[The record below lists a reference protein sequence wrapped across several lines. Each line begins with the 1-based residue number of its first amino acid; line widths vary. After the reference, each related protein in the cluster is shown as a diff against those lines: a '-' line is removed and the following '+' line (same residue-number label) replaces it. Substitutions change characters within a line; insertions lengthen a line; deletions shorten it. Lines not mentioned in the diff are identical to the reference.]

1 MRLTSKQENRNILNM
16 KIKLQLLAVILILF
30 VTSGCGPVIEVPPAH
45 VGKITTGSGL
55 QEGLIAP
62 SKIRLDSQI
71 GMYKNLIL
79 AETADKAVKEA
90 MPVFM
95 PKDQLN
101 LTVEVRGIVSV
112 SPEPSNVD
120 KIFSRLVPKPVND
133 RVSRIDMD
141 DIYLTYGQNPIRE
154 VVRIVVTK
162 YSIDE
167 LMSNRES
174 VGQEMYNNV
183 KKALSTTPLTIVD
196 FGFAD
201 LQPPKVVVDAQEI
214 KKQREIEIQR
224 AEAEKQIKL
233 QHAQA
238 ALEVANKQQEV
249 DLKEAETQVLVNKKL
264 AEGVSEA
271 FIMQRA
277 LHIWENISTNDSKT
291 IIMPAEAFR
300 NPAILMGT
308 LNSLNK

>member
-1 MRLTSKQENRNILNM
+1 
-16 KIKLQLLAVILILF
+16 
-30 VTSGCGPVIEVPPAH
+30 
-45 VGKITTGSGL
+45 
-55 QEGLIAP
+55 
-62 SKIRLDSQI
+62 
-71 GMYKNLIL
+71 MYKNLIL

-112 SPEPSNVD
+112 SPEPSNDD